1 MMFILYVNSSCPR
14 GRSSF
19 PTNSQTKVATGSSIT
34 SYVCTYIHTYIPL
47 RAAPATVAIFKTHVM
62 YYTYNTVLTYVL

>member
-34 SYVCTYIHTYIPL
+34 SYVCTYIHTYIHTSTCCTGTQPIL
-47 RAAPATVAIFKTHVM
+47 KNAHSPKSI
-62 YYTYNTVLTYVL
+62 